1 MRTLIASISTTI
13 INMQLHPE
21 LSSRFGYTLS
31 EQRELFKQV
40 LFQCQTASRQ
50 FSPGDIM
57 LQQGQNVRELYVV
70 SVGKVAMYTSAHNGR
85 RFQLGE
91 LNCDQHIF
99 GEIEFF
105 TKLPCQW
112 TVMAEDQMEAEVI
125 CAAKLQQC
133 IVTQPQLAL
142 FFASALAWDYQDSMA
157 IYTNRLLHPIAV
169 NIALDLLQRS
179 QNNLALGAFNKVEQE
194 AERFGTSSRVY
205 RRALNSLI
213 ELGLVEKRD
222 QQVHIIDPKALVTF
236 IAE

>member
-1 MRTLIASISTTI
+1 
-13 INMQLHPE
+13 MQLHPE

-31 EQRELFKQV
+31 EQRELFKQA

-179 QNNLALGAFNKVEQE
+179 QNNIALGAFNKVEQE

-222 QQVHIIDPKALVTF
+222 QQLHIIDPKALVTF